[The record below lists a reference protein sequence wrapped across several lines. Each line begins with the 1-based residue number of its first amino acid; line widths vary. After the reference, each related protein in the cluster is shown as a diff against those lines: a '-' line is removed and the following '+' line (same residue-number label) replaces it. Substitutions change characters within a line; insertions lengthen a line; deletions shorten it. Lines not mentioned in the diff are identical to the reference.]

1 MAKDREVII
10 EFLPCGAYVKVS
22 AIDAATGCE
31 VSIVGDPLRGEAALE
46 DLAVQ
51 KLDYVMKRRACL
63 GRQRDAAAPQGP
75 LRLIVGGAR
84 RSAASTTSAFLA
96 GNALDRATRLV

>member
-22 AIDAATGCE
+22 AIDAATGLE

-46 DLAVQ
+46 DLVMR
-51 KLDYVMKRRACL
+51 KLDYVMKRSATAKRGGKL
-63 GRQRDAAAPQGP
+63 GPEGTQTPP
-75 LRLIVGGAR
+75 R
-84 RSAASTTSAFLA
+84 RKGLY
-96 GNALDRATRLV
+96 V

>member
-51 KLDYVMKRRACL
+51 KLDYVMKRRAGGTAGGTGG
-63 GRQRDAAAPQGP
+63 GRPASADSETPP
-75 LRLIVGGAR
+75 R
-84 RSAASTTSAFLA
+84 RKGLY
-96 GNALDRATRLV
+96 V

>member
-51 KLDYVMKRRACL
+51 KLDYVMKRRAG
-63 GRQRDAAAPQGP
+63 GRPASADSETPP
-75 LRLIVGGAR
+75 R
-84 RSAASTTSAFLA
+84 RKGLY
-96 GNALDRATRLV
+96 V

>member
-51 KLDYVMKRRACL
+51 KLDYVMKRRAGGTAG
-63 GRQRDAAAPQGP
+63 GRPASADSETPP
-75 LRLIVGGAR
+75 R
-84 RSAASTTSAFLA
+84 RKGLY
-96 GNALDRATRLV
+96 V

>member
-51 KLDYVMKRRACL
+51 KLDYVMKRRAGGTAG
-63 GRQRDAAAPQGP
+63 GRPASADRETPP
-75 LRLIVGGAR
+75 R
-84 RSAASTTSAFLA
+84 RKGLY
-96 GNALDRATRLV
+96 V

>member
-51 KLDYVMKRRACL
+51 KLDYVMKRRAASA
-63 GRQRDAAAPQGP
+63 DSEAPP
-75 LRLIVGGAR
+75 R
-84 RSAASTTSAFLA
+84 RKGLY
-96 GNALDRATRLV
+96 V

>member
-46 DLAVQ
+46 DLALQ
-51 KLDYVMKRRACL
+51 KLDYAMKRRAGGTGG
-63 GRQRDAAAPQGP
+63 GRPASADSETPP
-75 LRLIVGGAR
+75 R
-84 RSAASTTSAFLA
+84 RKGLY
-96 GNALDRATRLV
+96 V

>member
-22 AIDAATGCE
+22 AIDAATGLE

-46 DLAVQ
+46 DLVMQ
-51 KLDYVMKRRACL
+51 KLDYVMKRRATAKGGGKL
-63 GRQRDAAAPQGP
+63 APEGTQRLP
-75 LRLIVGGAR
+75 R
-84 RSAASTTSAFLA
+84 RKGLY
-96 GNALDRATRLV
+96 V